1 MLNLSYRISTCREG
15 TSDCPVWTNCTGCS
29 SYEAAGLSPN
39 TSYTVT
45 VDTFISL
52 PNGDCFSQG
61 CSSNTATARTGTSLM
76 GIASRLLGLEL
87 GMYTAGITYLEW
99 EINAYS
105 TLSDSLTSSLYMQ
118 WPNALNVSL
127 LMILP
132 FKVCVL
138 RVSQCSTMSKYV
150 WYDLACHV
158 KLVILQLQECI

>member
-1 MLNLSYRISTCREG
+1 MCASTCYSIALKLRNHVLLFQNVHTAVTSCVTIVVVSTSFTSIAVSWTPAMLNLSYRISTCREG

-76 GIASRLLGLEL
+76 GIAPRLLGLEL
-87 GMYTAGITYLEW
+87 GMYYAGI
-99 EINAYS
+99 
-105 TLSDSLTSSLYMQ
+105 
-118 WPNALNVSL
+118 V
-127 LMILP
+127 
-132 FKVCVL
+132 F
-138 RVSQCSTMSKYV
+138 
-150 WYDLACHV
+150 
-158 KLVILQLQECI
+158 